1 MKYLIDGYNLL
12 FHLFHTNEKL
22 EVQRNLVIEFINE
35 NAKYI
40 NGKIYII
47 FDAHKNTHDIA
58 SKTYL
63 NNIKIIFTPQ
73 NQTADEYIIERLNLS
88 KHPSDITVI
97 TSDRTLKLNCIDLK
111 SNVKSIDEF
120 IDFLDHKKKKVKEK
134 KLFDFEE
141 NCEDTKHE
149 IDRLLKI
156 FEEKYKKLN

>member
-22 EVQRNLVIEFINE
+22 EIQRNLVIEFINE

-47 FDAHKNTHDIA
+47 FDAHKNINDI
-58 SKTYL
+58 STKRYF
-63 NNIKIIFTPQ
+63 NNLTIIYTPQ
-73 NQTADEYIIERLNLS
+73 DQTADEYIIERLNLS
-88 KHPSDITVI
+88 KNPSNKTVI
-97 TSDRTLKLNCIDLK
+97 TSDKPLRLDCIGLKT
-111 SNVKSIDEF
+111 NVKSIDEF

-156 FEEKYKKLN
+156 FEENYKNLN